1 MAKKVNSSEFKS
13 EVVEHKGV
21 VLVDFFATWCGPCKA
36 LTPIVDK
43 LSEEM
48 SGKVKIVKVDID
60 ENSALATEYRV
71 MSVPTMKLFKDGEVV
86 ETLVGLRPESEL
98 RDKLNYYS
106 AE

>member
-13 EVVEHKGV
+13 EVLEHKGV

>member
-13 EVVEHKGV
+13 EVLEHKGV
-21 VLVDFFATWCGPCKA
+21 VLGDFFATWCGPCKA

-71 MSVPTMKLFKDGEVV
+71 MSVPTMKLFKNGEVV

>member
-13 EVVEHKGV
+13 EVLEHKGV

-48 SGKVKIVKVDID
+48 SGKLKIVKVDID

-71 MSVPTMKLFKDGEVV
+71 MSVPTMKLFKNGEVV

>member
-1 MAKKVNSSEFKS
+1 MAKKVNSGDFKT
-13 EVVEHKGV
+13 EVLDHKGV

-43 LSEEM
+43 LSDEM

-71 MSVPTMKLFKDGEVV
+71 MSVPTMKLFKDGEVK
-86 ETLVGLRPESEL
+86 ETLVGLRPESEI

>member
-1 MAKKVNSSEFKS
+1 MSWST
-13 EVVEHKGV
+13 
-21 VLVDFFATWCGPCKA
+21 FFATWCGPCKA

>member
-1 MAKKVNSSEFKS
+1 
-13 EVVEHKGV
+13 
-21 VLVDFFATWCGPCKA
+21 
-36 LTPIVDK
+36 
-43 LSEEM
+43 M

-60 ENSALATEYRV
+60 ESSALATEYRV
-71 MSVPTMKLFKDGEVV
+71 MSVPTMKLFKNGEVV

>member
-1 MAKKVNSSEFKS
+1 MAKKVNSGDFKT
-13 EVVEHKGV
+13 EVLDHKGV

-43 LSEEM
+43 LSDEM
-48 SGKVKIVKVDID
+48 GGKVKIVKVDID

-71 MSVPTMKLFKDGEVV
+71 MSVPTMKLFKDGEVK
-86 ETLVGLRPESEL
+86 ETLVGLRPESEI

>member
-13 EVVEHKGV
+13 EVLEHKSV

-71 MSVPTMKLFKDGEVV
+71 MSVPTMKLFKNGEVV